1 MTGAPPP
8 PAASRHSRSFAD
20 ICVLCVTILLR
31 MPHAIGSKRRVGCD
45 SAPHRL
51 MPHPVGSLH
60 RGAATGGVRDRAG
73 LNDGDRAAR
82 PSGFGRGV
90 AGRASVRRPA
100 APNPESRR
108 QTFARGCQWSC
119 NFWAPASQARKD
131 RRKKRKGPQ
140 MNTNVTVLDALSNR
154 VIGCALTVAN
164 TRGSVALAF
173 FLRGKTM
180 VQPRSA
186 GRRQAASSIVP
197 WAVSLRRPDWCPARH
212 EVAVVATAFG
222 GRAVCDHRGKGVSCR
237 RRQRAARAS
246 GIFPQAED
254 VPVLGRRRRRGPGNA
269 DDGMLPEVVTRRPE
283 LILSNDRKK
292 KLRYRPVGFP
302 IRPGWCRIGG

>member
-1 MTGAPPP
+1 MNWPALPGRSAAAVAVASPTG
-8 PAASRHSRSFAD
+8 RHCCGWPWR
-20 ICVLCVTILLR
+20 T
-31 MPHAIGSKRRVGCD
+31 
-45 SAPHRL
+45 
-51 MPHPVGSLH
+51 
-60 RGAATGGVRDRAG
+60 
-73 LNDGDRAAR
+73 DRAAR
-82 PSGFGRGV
+82 ACRT
-90 AGRASVRRPA
+90 RRPG
-100 APNPESRR
+100 P
-108 QTFARGCQWSC
+108 GSC
-119 NFWAPASQARKD
+119 NLLAAASQARKD

-140 MNTNVTVLDALSNR
+140 MNTNVIVLDALSDR

-222 GRAVCDHRGKGVSCR
+222 GRAVCDHRGEGVSCR

-269 DDGMLPEVVTRRPE
+269 DDGMLSEVVTRRPE

-292 KLRYRPVGFP
+292 KLH
-302 IRPGWCRIGG
+302 